1 MDLSGDTVVIRLV
14 LVVVCLVLSAFF
26 SSSETALTTVNL
38 IRIRNLADN
47 GDKAAAWVLKARR
60 DQSKMLGAILIGNNV
75 VNLSASSMLTVLVTD
90 VFGSQAVGAATGVL
104 TLLVLLFGE
113 ITPKTIATLEA
124 EKNALRFARVICLLM
139 TILTPVIF
147 VVNLLS
153 GGVLRLLGVDPNKPT
168 DSITEDELR
177 TIVEVGHEKGV
188 IESEEKEMINNVF
201 DLGDSVA
208 RDIMVPRIDM
218 SFVDVEASYEE
229 LMEIFRRDHYT
240 RLPVYEDNTDNVI
253 GIINMKDLIL
263 LEDRAAFSV
272 RDYLRQPLFTFES
285 KKLSELM
292 IEMRKTSNNIVI
304 VLDEYGATA
313 GLITLE
319 DILEEIVGDIRD
331 EFDADEEDEL
341 KEISKGEYLADGS
354 MNLDDIN
361 DRLGLELV
369 SEDFDSLGGFMI
381 DRLEHLPAEGEEV
394 DTEEVRLVVE
404 KVNKNRIDKVHIYV
418 KKRLQMKR
426 ICDKLIPL

>member
-404 KVNKNRIDKVHIYV
+404 KVNKNRIDKVHVYV
-418 KKRLQMKR
+418 KKTVANEADL
-426 ICDKLIPL
+426 

>member
-60 DQSKMLGAILIGNNV
+60 DQSKMLGTILIGNNV

-263 LEDRAAFSV
+263 LEDKAAFSV

-418 KKRLQMKR
+418 KKTVANEADL
-426 ICDKLIPL
+426 

>member
-113 ITPKTIATLEA
+113 ITPKTVATLEA

-418 KKRLQMKR
+418 KKTVANEADL
-426 ICDKLIPL
+426 

>member
-124 EKNALRFARVICLLM
+124 EKNALRFARVICFLM

-240 RLPVYEDNTDNVI
+240 RLPVYEDNTDNII

-381 DRLEHLPAEGEEV
+381 DRLGHLPAEGEEV

-418 KKRLQMKR
+418 KKTVANEADL
-426 ICDKLIPL
+426 

>member
-331 EFDADEEDEL
+331 EFDADEEAEL

-361 DRLGLELV
+361 DRLGL
-369 SEDFDSLGGFMI
+369 SLYQKI
-381 DRLEHLPAEGEEV
+381 
-394 DTEEVRLVVE
+394 
-404 KVNKNRIDKVHIYV
+404 
-418 KKRLQMKR
+418 
-426 ICDKLIPL
+426 LIHGAVL

>member
-1 MDLSGDTVVIRLV
+1 LDLSGDTVVIRLV

-263 LEDRAAFSV
+263 LEDKAAFSV

-418 KKRLQMKR
+418 KKTVANEADL
-426 ICDKLIPL
+426 

>member
-229 LMEIFRRDHYT
+229 LKEIFRRDHYT

-418 KKRLQMKR
+418 KKTVANEADL
-426 ICDKLIPL
+426 

>member
-139 TILTPVIF
+139 TVLTPVIF

-240 RLPVYEDNTDNVI
+240 RLPVYEDNTDNII

-418 KKRLQMKR
+418 KKTVANEADL
-426 ICDKLIPL
+426 

>member
-139 TILTPVIF
+139 AILTPVIF

-418 KKRLQMKR
+418 KKTVANEADL
-426 ICDKLIPL
+426 

>member
-313 GLITLE
+313 GLITLQ

-418 KKRLQMKR
+418 KKTVANEADL
-426 ICDKLIPL
+426 

>member
-1 MDLSGDTVVIRLV
+1 MDLSGDTVVIRL
-14 LVVVCLVLSAFF
+14 VVCLVLSAFF

-418 KKRLQMKR
+418 KKTVANEADL
-426 ICDKLIPL
+426 

>member
-60 DQSKMLGAILIGNNV
+60 NQSKMLGAILIGNNV

-113 ITPKTIATLEA
+113 ITPKTVATLEA

-240 RLPVYEDNTDNVI
+240 RLPVYEDNTDNII

-341 KEISKGEYLADGS
+341 KELSKGEYLADGS

-361 DRLGLELV
+361 DRLDLELV

-418 KKRLQMKR
+418 KKTVANEADL
-426 ICDKLIPL
+426 

>member
-1 MDLSGDTVVIRLV
+1 LDLSGDTVVIRVV

-124 EKNALRFARVICLLM
+124 EKNALRFARVICFLM

-240 RLPVYEDNTDNVI
+240 RLPVYEDNTDNII

-418 KKRLQMKR
+418 KKTVANEADL
-426 ICDKLIPL
+426 

>member
-272 RDYLRQPLFTFES
+272 RDYLRQPLVTFES

-418 KKRLQMKR
+418 KKTVANEADL
-426 ICDKLIPL
+426 

>member
-404 KVNKNRIDKVHIYV
+404 KVNKIRIDKVHIYV
-418 KKRLQMKR
+418 KKTVANEADL
-426 ICDKLIPL
+426 

>member
-292 IEMRKTSNNIVI
+292 IEMPKTSNNIVI

-418 KKRLQMKR
+418 KKTVANEADL
-426 ICDKLIPL
+426 

>member
-124 EKNALRFARVICLLM
+124 EKNALRFARVICFLM
-139 TILTPVIF
+139 TVLTPVIF

-168 DSITEDELR
+168 DSLTEDELR

-218 SFVDVEASYEE
+218 TFVDVEASYEE

-240 RLPVYEDNTDNVI
+240 RLPVYEDNTDNII

-263 LEDRAAFSV
+263 LEDRAAFSI

-341 KEISKGEYLADGS
+341 IELSEGEYLADGS

-361 DRLGLELV
+361 DQLDLELT

-394 DTEEVRLVVE
+394 DTDQVRLVVE

-418 KKRLQMKR
+418 KKTVAN
-426 ICDKLIPL
+426 

>member
-124 EKNALRFARVICLLM
+124 EKNALRFARVICFLM

-218 SFVDVEASYEE
+218 SCVDVEASYEE

-240 RLPVYEDNTDNVI
+240 RLPVYEDNTDNII

-418 KKRLQMKR
+418 KHTVAHEADL
-426 ICDKLIPL
+426 

>member
-292 IEMRKTSNNIVI
+292 IEIRKTSNNIVI

-418 KKRLQMKR
+418 KKTVANEADL
-426 ICDKLIPL
+426 

>member
-369 SEDFDSLGGFMI
+369 SEDFLF
-381 DRLEHLPAEGEEV
+381 HL
-394 DTEEVRLVVE
+394 LFQ
-404 KVNKNRIDKVHIYV
+404 YV
-418 KKRLQMKR
+418 Q
-426 ICDKLIPL
+426 IP

>member
-90 VFGSQAVGAATGVL
+90 VFGSQAIGAATGVL

-418 KKRLQMKR
+418 KKTVANEADL
-426 ICDKLIPL
+426 

>member
-47 GDKAAAWVLKARR
+47 GDKAAAWVLKVRR

-240 RLPVYEDNTDNVI
+240 RLPVYEDNTDNII

-418 KKRLQMKR
+418 KKTVANEADL
-426 ICDKLIPL
+426 

>member
-218 SFVDVEASYEE
+218 SFVDVEAAYEE

-381 DRLEHLPAEGEEV
+381 DCLEHLPAEGEEV

-418 KKRLQMKR
+418 KKTVANEADL
-426 ICDKLIPL
+426 

>member
-1 MDLSGDTVVIRLV
+1 MDLSGDTVVIRVV

-124 EKNALRFARVICLLM
+124 EKNALRFARVICFLM

-240 RLPVYEDNTDNVI
+240 RLPVYEDNTDNII

-418 KKRLQMKR
+418 KKTVANEADL
-426 ICDKLIPL
+426 

>member
-1 MDLSGDTVVIRLV
+1 MDLSGDTVAIRLV

-418 KKRLQMKR
+418 KKTVANEADL
-426 ICDKLIPL
+426 

>member
-208 RDIMVPRIDM
+208 RDILVPRIDM

-229 LMEIFRRDHYT
+229 LMEIFLRYHYT

-418 KKRLQMKR
+418 KKTVANEADL
-426 ICDKLIPL
+426 

>member
-139 TILTPVIF
+139 TILIPVIF

-418 KKRLQMKR
+418 KKTVANEADL
-426 ICDKLIPL
+426 

>member
-47 GDKAAAWVLKARR
+47 GDKAAAQVLKARR

-124 EKNALRFARVICLLM
+124 EKNALRFARVICFLM

-418 KKRLQMKR
+418 KKTVANEADL
-426 ICDKLIPL
+426 

>member
-381 DRLEHLPAEGEEV
+381 DRLVHLPAEGEEV

-418 KKRLQMKR
+418 KKTVANEADL
-426 ICDKLIPL
+426 

>member
-124 EKNALRFARVICLLM
+124 EKNALRFARGICLLM

-418 KKRLQMKR
+418 KKTVANEADL
-426 ICDKLIPL
+426 

>member
-124 EKNALRFARVICLLM
+124 EKNALRFARVICFLM

-240 RLPVYEDNTDNVI
+240 RLPVYEDNTDNII

-418 KKRLQMKR
+418 KKTVANEADL
-426 ICDKLIPL
+426 